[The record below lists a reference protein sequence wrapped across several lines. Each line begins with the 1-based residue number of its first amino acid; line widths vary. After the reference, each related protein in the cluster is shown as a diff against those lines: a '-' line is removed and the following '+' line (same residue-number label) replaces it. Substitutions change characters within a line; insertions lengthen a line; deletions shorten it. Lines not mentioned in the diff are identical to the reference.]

1 MEGLQHPAALVEDV
15 MGLEGAIVH
24 VGFQLQKLGV
34 VPAPACRP
42 AGARGEAARDSLAT
56 GGQVKEFLELKKIY
70 IFQKCWSQNLYEKKR
85 KTTNS
90 TLYDCSRV
98 KPFCI
103 LDNFR
108 NTNNVGWYIFFFI

>member
-70 IFQKCWSQNLYEKKR
+70 IFFKSAGHRTYTRKKE
-85 KTTNS
+85 
-90 TLYDCSRV
+90 
-98 KPFCI
+98 
-103 LDNFR
+103 
-108 NTNNVGWYIFFFI
+108 NNKFNPL